1 MDRVVVQP
9 IDKDRFR
16 VYEDYHYWGV
26 CVPKGFVTNGADI
39 PRVFWSI
46 FPPNSPEYLSAV
58 VLHDYMCANVGKN
71 RGTPQSGALGVLKG
85 RSPSSQRR
93 TSFVCEDK
101 YSYEMA
107 DRYFY
112 EAMIEI
118 GVAKWKAKLF
128 YISCRIYHRFK

>member
-1 MDRVVVQP
+1 MDRVKLEP
-9 IDKDRFR
+9 IGKDRFR
-16 VYEDYHYWGV
+16 VYEDYHYQGV
-26 CVPKGFVTNGADI
+26 CVLKGFATNGADI
-39 PRVFWSI
+39 PRLLWSF

-58 VLHDYMCANVGKN
+58 VIHDYMCANVGK
-71 RGTPQSGALGVLKG
+71 
-85 RSPSSQRR
+85 
-93 TSFVCEDK
+93 

-107 DRYFY
+107 DDMFY

>member
-16 VYEDYHYWGV
+16 VYEDYHYWGI

-39 PRVFWSI
+39 PRALWSV

-58 VLHDYMCANVGKN
+58 VLHDYLCANVSEYGYKK
-71 RGTPQSGALGVLKG
+71 A
-85 RSPSSQRR
+85 
-93 TSFVCEDK
+93 D
-101 YSYEMA
+101 EM
-107 DRYFY
+107 FY
-112 EAMIEI
+112 VGMLDI

-128 YISCRIYHRFK
+128 YKSCRIYHTVKSFLNRS